1 MPFSIS
7 EKDALEKPTRA
18 LARFVVETKYDD
30 LPKEVVHETKRLIL
44 DVLGSALGGG
54 GTELGVIALK
64 YVRLLG
70 GEPECTVIST
80 GEKTSVLNAAYANSR
95 ITDALDATDMI
106 LNFAHVG
113 PPAVISALAFAERA
127 GASGKDLITA
137 AALGFEVG
145 ARLAACVGTP
155 LLASPEQTGGH
166 RNRLPLFELASCSAA
181 AKIMGFDEDKL
192 VRAYGFTGAHASI
205 AATRWMEA
213 AVLPE
218 TKYGDAGLQA
228 SQGGMGALMADCG
241 LSTFDGI
248 LDGAHGLWTFR
259 GTGACDFNIMV
270 GELGKKWYQPEN
282 SYKPWP
288 SLRWTH
294 HGLTVLTK
302 IIAQNDIKPAD
313 IERIVVKTGPRGATA
328 RFADKRPIGMV
339 SCEFNQPH
347 AMTMGVLGIKRGP
360 QWYSPETMN
369 DPLVRALREK
379 VDVALEPKAALA
391 KSWPLEEQIRK
402 RPTSVC
408 VTAKG
413 KTFEGYTDYAKG
425 DPWSKETYF
434 SDEDIAAKFR
444 DLASW
449 AHIAST
455 SWRDRMEEIIE
466 AVMSLEQREAGDVI
480 RLLNM

>member
-1 MPFSIS
+1 MPFGIS
-7 EKDALEKPTRA
+7 EKDALAKPTRA
-18 LARFVVETKYDD
+18 LARFVVETKYED

-44 DVLGSALGGG
+44 DVLGSALAGS

-70 GEPECTVIST
+70 GKPECTIIST

-95 ITDALDATDMI
+95 IADALDATDMI

-113 PPAVISALAFAERA
+113 PPAVISALAFGERA

-137 AALGFEVG
+137 VALGFEIG

-155 LLASPEQTGGH
+155 LLAAAEQTGAH
-166 RNRLPLFELASCSAA
+166 RSRLPLFEFASCSAA

-192 VRAYGFTGAHASI
+192 VRAYGFTGAHASL
-205 AATRWMEA
+205 AATRWTEA
-213 AVLPE
+213 AVLPM

-241 LSTFDGI
+241 LTTFDGI

-259 GTGACDFNIMV
+259 STGACDFNIMV
-270 GELGKKWYQPEN
+270 GELGKKWYLPEN

-294 HGLTVLTK
+294 HGLTLLTK
-302 IIAQNDIKPAD
+302 IVAENDIRAAD
-313 IERIVVKTGPRGATA
+313 IDRIVVKTAPRGASG
-328 RFADKRPIGMV
+328 RFANKQPIGMV

-347 AMTMGVLGIKRGP
+347 AMTMGALGIKRGP

-369 DPLVRALREK
+369 DPQVRALRQK
-379 VDVALEPKAALA
+379 VDVAVEPKSVET
-391 KSWPLEEQIRK
+391 KSWSLEDRIRK
-402 RPTSVC
+402 RPTSVSL
-408 VTAKG
+408 TAKG
-413 KTFEGYTDYAKG
+413 KTFEGYTEYAKG

-434 SDEDIAAKFR
+434 SDEDIVAKFR

-449 AHIAST
+449 ANIAST

-466 AVMSLEQREAGDVI
+466 TVQGLEQHQAGDLI
-480 RLLNM
+480 RLFGV

>member
-1 MPFSIS
+1 MPFAIS
-7 EKDALEKPTRA
+7 EQEALEKPTRA
-18 LARFVVETKYDD
+18 LARFVAETKYED
-30 LPKEVVHETKRLIL
+30 LPQEVVHETKRLIL
-44 DVLGSALGGG
+44 DVLGSALAGA

-70 GEPECTVIST
+70 GKPECTIIPT

-95 ITDALDATDMI
+95 IADALDATDMI

-113 PPAVISALAFAERA
+113 PPAVISALAFGERA

-137 AALGFEVG
+137 VALGFEVG
-145 ARLAACVGTP
+145 ARLAICVGTP
-155 LLASPEQTGGH
+155 LLASAGQAVTH
-166 RNRLPLFELASCSAA
+166 HSRLPLFEFCSCSAA
-181 AKIMGFDEDKL
+181 ARIMGFDVDKL
-192 VRAYGFTGAHASI
+192 VRAYGFTGAHASL

-213 AVLPE
+213 AVLPM

-228 SQGGMGALMADCG
+228 MEGGMGALMADCG

-248 LDGAHGLWTFR
+248 LDGAHGLWTIR

-270 GELGKKWYQPEN
+270 GELGKKWYLPEN

-294 HGLTVLTK
+294 HGLTLLTR
-302 IIAQNDIKPAD
+302 IVAQNDIRAAD
-313 IERIVVKTGPRGATA
+313 IDRIVVKTGPRGASA
-328 RFADKRPIGMV
+328 RFADKHPIGMV
-339 SCEFNQPH
+339 ACEFNQPH
-347 AMTMGVLGIKRGP
+347 AMSMGALGIKRGP
-360 QWYSPETMN
+360 LWYSPETMN
-369 DPLVRALREK
+369 DLQVRALREK
-379 VDVALEPKAALA
+379 VDVALEPRAAEA
-391 KSWPLEEQIRK
+391 KSWPLAEQIRK
-402 RPTSVC
+402 RPTSVY

-434 SDEDIAAKFR
+434 SDEDIVTKFR
-444 DLASW
+444 DLAVW
-449 AHIAST
+449 ANIAST

-466 AVMSLEQREAGDVI
+466 TVLALEQHEAGDLI
-480 RLLNM
+480 RLFSV